1 MRRTLVLCVVIISAT
16 VWVSS
21 SSALARW
28 FHSPSR
34 NIECEVGVSRPGL
47 GTYVFCLSKRPVRCA
62 KLKPDGKVL
71 VYQNCL
77 LDGNGSENAFTLR
90 YGHSLRVG
98 PFRCTSRRIG
108 MQCLVVRNG
117 HGFFIS
123 REGLKRF

>member
-28 FHSPSR
+28 FRSPSR
-34 NIECEVGVSRPGL
+34 NIECEVGLSRPGL
-47 GTYVFCLSKRPVRCA
+47 GTYAFCLSKQPVRCA
-62 KLKPDGKVL
+62 KLKPDGKV
-71 VYQNCL
+71 VTYQNCL
-77 LDGNGSENAFTLR
+77 LDGNGSDTPFTLH

-108 MQCLVVRNG
+108 MQCVAVRSG
-117 HGFFIS
+117 HGFVIS